1 MTDVLARYLAYA
13 AAFEEAFR
21 SDDWSCVAP
30 YFTEDAV
37 YRVSG
42 GPPIGGTWSGRDAV
56 LAHFRDIVNLID
68 RRLDKRIQSA
78 IAPPRVEG
86 NVLEVQWRGIYGVA
100 GAPDTEI
107 RGIERAVFE
116 GERIKLL
123 EDLYAEGAS
132 ERMAELLSRYLP

>member
-21 SDDWSCVAP
+21 SDDWSVVAP

-42 GPPIGGTWSGRDAV
+42 GPPIGGTWIGRDAV
-56 LAHFRDIVNLID
+56 LAHFRDILNYLD

-86 NVLEVQWRGIYGVA
+86 NTLEVKWRGTYGVA
-100 GAPDTEI
+100 GAPEAELG
-107 RGIERAVFE
+107 GIERVVFE

-123 EDLYAEGAS
+123 EDVYEEGAS
-132 ERMAELLSRYLP
+132 ERISEYVSRYLS